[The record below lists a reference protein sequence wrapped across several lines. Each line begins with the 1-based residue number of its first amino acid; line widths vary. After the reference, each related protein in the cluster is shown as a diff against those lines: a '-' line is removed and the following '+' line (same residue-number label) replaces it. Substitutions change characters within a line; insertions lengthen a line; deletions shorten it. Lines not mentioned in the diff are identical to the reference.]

1 MRVHRQGEVYFVTN
15 RCEQERF
22 LLLPKPRI
30 NRLIGAWLAKAL
42 REHGDG
48 IELYAFIFLS
58 NHLHLLLRDNQGRL
72 AEFMWFLQLN
82 LARAVNRELRRH
94 GHFFSREYDAVPVL
108 TDADFEERY
117 AYVVTNA
124 VKAGLVARAADA
136 PFLSSLGPALDDK
149 PRRFRWLDRT
159 RLHNRTRRGQP
170 VDWREFE
177 RVYELRLAVPPQW
190 RGQSTRARRARIRAL
205 VRGAERRYGRE
216 RRAAGRGVL
225 GRQRILAQSPLM
237 RPRDPARRPRVK
249 VFCKVRELRAAYL
262 AGVRELVGRYREAYG
277 AWLAASR
284 LAVRALVEWPPGCYP
299 PSSLHPLPLMA
310 SG

>member
-1 MRVHRQGEVYFVTN
+1 MRVHRQHEIYFVTN

-22 LLLPKPRI
+22 FLLPRPRI

-58 NHLHLLLRDNQGRL
+58 NHLHLLLRDTKGQL
-72 AEFMWFLQLN
+72 AEFMWFFQLN

-108 TDADFEERY
+108 TDADLEERY

-136 PFLSSLGPALDDK
+136 PFLSSLDSALDDA

-170 VDWREFE
+170 VDWRDFE
-177 RVYELRLAVPPQW
+177 RRYELRLAVPPPW
-190 RGQSTRARRARIRAL
+190 RGLSTRARRARIRGL
-205 VRGAERRYGRE
+205 VRGAERRYARE
-216 RRAAGRGVL
+216 RRAAGLGVL
-225 GRQRILAQSPLM
+225 GRRRILAQSPLM

-249 VFCKVRELRAAYL
+249 VFCKVRELRQEYL
-262 AGVRELVGRYREAYG
+262 AGVRELTGRYREAYG
-277 AWLAASR
+277 AWLAA
-284 LAVRALVEWPPGCYP
+284 ARAGRRTPVAWPPGCYP
-299 PSSLHPLPLMA
+299 PSSLQPLPLA
-310 SG
+310 A